1 MITVGLQSYEV
12 TMADKFDKIK
22 RSDIMAKVKGENTT
36 PEIVIRKLLF
46 SMGYRYRLYRKDL
59 PGKPDIVLPKY
70 RYAIF
75 VHGCFW
81 HGCPSCKHAQ
91 IRPVNNAEYWNRKL
105 DRNIE
110 RDKKNKKE
118 LVKLGWK
125 VFVIW
130 ECETKKLKID
140 ALIKKIRRTIK
151 K

>member
-1 MITVGLQSYEV
+1 
-12 TMADKFDKIK
+12 MADKFDKVK
-22 RSDIMAKVKGENTT
+22 RSDIMTKVKGENTK

-70 RYAIF
+70 KYVIF

-81 HGCPSCKHAQ
+81 HGCPICKHAQ
-91 IRPVNNAEYWNRKL
+91 IRPINNAEYWNKKL

-110 RDKKNKKE
+110 RDKNNKKE
-118 LVKLGWK
+118 LIKLGWK

-130 ECETKKLKID
+130 ECEIKKSKID
-140 ALIKKIRRTIK
+140 KLIKKIIRTIK
-151 K
+151 

>member
-1 MITVGLQSYEV
+1 MITVGLQSYEII
-12 TMADKFDKIK
+12 MADKFDKVK
-22 RSDIMAKVKGENTT
+22 RSDIMTKVKGENTK

-70 RYAIF
+70 KYVIF

-81 HGCPSCKHAQ
+81 HGCPICKHAQ
-91 IRPVNNAEYWNRKL
+91 IRPINNAEYWNKKL

-110 RDKKNKKE
+110 RDKNNKKE
-118 LVKLGWK
+118 LIKLGWK

-130 ECETKKLKID
+130 ECEIKKSKID
-140 ALIKKIRRTIK
+140 KLIKKIIRTIK
-151 K
+151 

>member
-1 MITVGLQSYEV
+1 MITVGLQSYEIIMV
-12 TMADKFDKIK
+12 DKFDKIK
-22 RSDIMAKVKGENTT
+22 RSDIMAKIKGENTK

-70 RYAIF
+70 KYVIF

-91 IRPVNNAEYWNRKL
+91 IRPINNSEYWNKKL

-110 RDKKNKKE
+110 RDKNNKKE
-118 LVKLGWK
+118 LIKLGWK

-130 ECETKKLKID
+130 ECEIKKSKTYK
-140 ALIKKIRRTIK
+140 LIKKIRKIIK
-151 K
+151 